1 MKLTNY
7 IYHGPQSGVTLK
19 VGDEELDVFL
29 FPNREV
35 QLPAD
40 HDYTKALLAQKL
52 LTLAPTLTKAAKSE
66 AKTAKEVK

>member
-7 IYHGPQSGVTLK
+7 VYHGPQSSVTLR
-19 VGDEELDVFL
+19 VGDEELDAFL

-52 LTLAPTLTKAAKSE
+52 LTLTPIQTKAAKSE
-66 AKTAKEVK
+66 TKAAKEVK